1 MRKKIVITASL
12 ILAFLFCIIGVF
24 MLQNTK
30 KATVPKTGLLYYDDS
45 EHDNTLYYDFSTG
58 KVREVQVDGYENIT
72 NYRPLPN
79 GFYCLSSVVSG
90 NGGEDQT
97 YFVYDIGRGVKRIRL
112 PNVYAPN
119 LQFDGKTVYYIA
131 ENFIESAGLQHV
143 LYALNTETGQ
153 AAELAEDVTNIFLCA
168 NRLLYLQNGTVFM
181 YDGQSSQKLVDTRYV
196 VKQDENSFLF
206 VKNDA
211 VGVYSLT
218 DGTVMETDYD
228 TAYFPFLCSVG
239 NDVFL
244 RTNLKQSYI
253 EKRLTEPETAYSIW
267 PDKFDFVHY
276 YLTDATGGKTELK
289 FLRHVEISAPYFVTG
304 E

>member
-12 ILAFLFCIIGVF
+12 ILVFLFCIIGVF
-24 MLQNTK
+24 MLQSTK
-30 KATVPKTGLLYYDDS
+30 KVTVPRMGLLYYDDS
-45 EHDNTLYYDFSTG
+45 ECDNTLYYDFSTE
-58 KVREVQVDGYENIT
+58 KVREVQVDGCENIT

-97 YFVYDIGRGVKRIRL
+97 YFVYDIGCGVKRIRL

-131 ENFIESAGLQHV
+131 ENYIESTGLQHV
-143 LYALNTETGQ
+143 LYALNIETGQ
-153 AAELAEDVTNIFLCA
+153 AIELAKDVTSIFLCA
-168 NRLLYLQNGTVFM
+168 NRLLYLQNGAVFM
-181 YDGQSSQKLVDTRYV
+181 YDGETLQKLVYTQYF

-211 VGVYSLT
+211 VCVYSLT
-218 DGTVMETDYD
+218 DGTVLETDYD

-239 NDVFL
+239 NGVFL

-253 EKRLTEPETAYSIW
+253 EKRQTDPETAYSIW
-267 PDKFDFVHY
+267 PDKFDFVRY
-276 YLTDATGGKTELK
+276 YLTDAMGGKIELK
-289 FLRHVEISAPYFVTG
+289 FLCHTEISAPYFMTG